1 MKPIQILFGPSLK
14 FSWGIKDFNQP
25 NAANL
30 PNLVT
35 LKLSKADPGKL
46 HFWSDLAQILDLGP
60 KHAQDSV
67 GFTPLS

>member
-1 MKPIQILFGPSLK
+1 LSLIGPKSK
-14 FSWGIKDFNQP
+14 FSWAKDYFNQP
-25 NAANL
+25 SAANL